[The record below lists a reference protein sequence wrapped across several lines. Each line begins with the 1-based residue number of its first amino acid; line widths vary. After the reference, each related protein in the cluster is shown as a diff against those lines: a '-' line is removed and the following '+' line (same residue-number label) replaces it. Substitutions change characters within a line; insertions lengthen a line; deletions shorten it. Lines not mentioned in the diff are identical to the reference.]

1 MKTLCTWLLQY
12 FSTYN
17 YIMKLCRYKKFAK
30 VKIKFTLLKNVFF
43 KLVETSRAGIHWRQ
57 IPACFFSR
65 FSMAF
70 IYTVSDTA
78 RTVINF
84 IKSIFQNV
92 ARNQSWKEFSFLL
105 FFYKFELL
113 ALFTLF
119 AAKICQEMP
128 KDQGYGFILRR
139 LRASFSAKRLC
150 FLFTKCLK
158 LRAGNGWYKQEM

>member
-78 RTVINF
+78 RTTLHKIYFSKCRSKSKLKRIFFFTVFLQIWVIGF
-84 IKSIFQNV
+84 IYFVCCQNLS
-92 ARNQSWKEFSFLL
+92 RNAKRPGLWLYFTSSSGQLLSKATLL
-105 FFYKFELL
+105 FVYKMSQTESR
-113 ALFTLF
+113 
-119 AAKICQEMP
+119 Q
-128 KDQGYGFILRR
+128 R
-139 LRASFSAKRLC
+139 LI
-150 FLFTKCLK
+150 
-158 LRAGNGWYKQEM
+158 

>member
-1 MKTLCTWLLQY
+1 MKTLCTWLLEY

-43 KLVETSRAGIHWRQ
+43 KLVETSRAGIHWRP
-57 IPACFFSR
+57 IPACFFPR

-78 RTVINF
+78 LSRRPY

-105 FFYKFELL
+105 FFTILPYFSSCLTQNISTKLSYWLYLLCLLPKFI
-113 ALFTLF
+113 
-119 AAKICQEMP
+119 K
-128 KDQGYGFILRR
+128 
-139 LRASFSAKRLC
+139 
-150 FLFTKCLK
+150 
-158 LRAGNGWYKQEM
+158 

>member
-84 IKSIFQNV
+84 IKSILQNV

-105 FFYKFELL
+105 FFLQIWVIGFIYFVCCQNLSRNAKRPGLWLYFTSSSGQ
-113 ALFTLF
+113 LFSKATLF
-119 AAKICQEMP
+119 FVYKMSQTESR
-128 KDQGYGFILRR
+128 QR
-139 LRASFSAKRLC
+139 LI
-150 FLFTKCLK
+150 
-158 LRAGNGWYKQEM
+158 